1 VSLPALLTRSLATA
15 QYRNGRKAE
24 FARGRDTD
32 RFGVDERPRPHVTEM
47 RIVDPLCDPNWD
59 HLVLSHPN
67 HNFFHR
73 AAWAKVLWK
82 TYGHKPIYI
91 RFCREREL
99 VALVPLMEVASP
111 FTGRRGVSLPFSDFC
126 RPLVFT
132 QWRQES
138 LMLRLLE
145 LGRKRKWRYF
155 ELRGGRE
162 NFPASA
168 AASEKYYGHKL
179 DLSTGIENLFARFK
193 EPVRRAVR
201 KAEKSGLSVE
211 ATNTREAMLDF
222 YRLHVRNRR
231 RHGVPPQ
238 PLSFFL
244 NIHDEIM
251 RADLGFVIV
260 GKLGTRPVAAAIF
273 FHSGEGALFKF
284 GASDERTQEFRGN
297 NLVMWE
303 AIKRLVGKGLKTL
316 HFGRT
321 SVSNDGL
328 RRFKLSWGTE
338 EEVIEYFRFAL
349 GRDMWVNSYRNA
361 SEFHNQLF
369 RKLPLAV
376 NRLAGT
382 LIYPHLD

>member
-1 VSLPALLTRSLATA
+1 MKV
-15 QYRNGRKAE
+15 
-24 FARGRDTD
+24 
-32 RFGVDERPRPHVTEM
+32 
-47 RIVDPLCDPNWD
+47 VDPLCDPSWD
-59 HLVLSHPN
+59 QLVLSHPS
-67 HNFFHR
+67 HNFFQR
-73 AAWAKVLWK
+73 TAWAKVLWK
-82 TYGHKPIYI
+82 TYGHKPFYV
-91 RFCREREL
+91 RFYQEHEP
-99 VALVPLMEVASP
+99 VALVPVMEVASP

-126 RPLVFT
+126 QPLTFDG
-132 QWRQES
+132 WGQEL
-138 LMLRLLE
+138 LMESLLE

-162 NFPASA
+162 NLPASA
-168 AASEKYYGHKL
+168 TATEKYYGHKL
-179 DLSTGIENLFARFK
+179 DLSTGIENLFVGFK
-193 EPVRRAVR
+193 ESVRRAIR

-244 NIHDEIM
+244 NIHEEVM
-251 RADLGFVIV
+251 RADLGFVV
-260 GKLGTRPVAAAIF
+260 LGKLRTRPVAAAIF
-273 FHSGEGALFKF
+273 FHSGESGLFKF

-303 AIKRLVGKGLKTL
+303 GIKRLVKKGLKTL

-321 SVSNDGL
+321 SVSDDGL

-349 GRDMWVNSYRNA
+349 GRDMWVNSYRNGG